1 MRHACVAIA
10 REFMLPH
17 LLIEG
22 DNGIDLAVGHGTNQ
36 ARKRYGLI
44 QGNLP
49 TLTTDECIEYRDV
62 SGGWHDV
69 CNAGENPPPIALRL
83 LRRGPSV
90 QGNPDIKA
98 LITETL
104 AASLLDLKQSILDA
118 IPAAIEQVLA
128 NSHVQQT
135 QTQQPPQPR
144 QPPRPLTPL
153 EYLTP
158 PPVQP
163 LSLPPSS
170 PPQFSSTI
178 PSEGDVDMGDAMDTV
193 APPARTSS
201 PVLPSEEEEVV
212 KRARYG
218 KRKAVDLLSDDDVE
232 VPVKRINHGRSGSTS
247 IGNILV
253 PPTSDGPSVVA
264 GCDYVDLES
273 EEEILEV
280 PHTSLL
286 TQETFAAR
294 ALKGLRLALNNPKA
308 QPKST
313 QQLEAIAQCLKG
325 EDFFLILPTGGGK
338 SAVWNAIAKLEPER
352 ASIVVVPY
360 KLLLEEQLATSL
372 RLGIKATRFN
382 SVKYPDPDFQ
392 LMFVQPEHFKTGTFS
407 V

>member
-1 MRHACVAIA
+1 
-10 REFMLPH
+10 
-17 LLIEG
+17 
-22 DNGIDLAVGHGTNQ
+22 
-36 ARKRYGLI
+36 
-44 QGNLP
+44 
-49 TLTTDECIEYRDV
+49 
-62 SGGWHDV
+62 
-69 CNAGENPPPIALRL
+69 
-83 LRRGPSV
+83 
-90 QGNPDIKA
+90 
-98 LITETL
+98 
-104 AASLLDLKQSILDA
+104 
-118 IPAAIEQVLA
+118 
-128 NSHVQQT
+128 
-135 QTQQPPQPR
+135 
-144 QPPRPLTPL
+144 
-153 EYLTP
+153 
-158 PPVQP
+158 
-163 LSLPPSS
+163 
-170 PPQFSSTI
+170 
-178 PSEGDVDMGDAMDTV
+178 MGDAMDTV